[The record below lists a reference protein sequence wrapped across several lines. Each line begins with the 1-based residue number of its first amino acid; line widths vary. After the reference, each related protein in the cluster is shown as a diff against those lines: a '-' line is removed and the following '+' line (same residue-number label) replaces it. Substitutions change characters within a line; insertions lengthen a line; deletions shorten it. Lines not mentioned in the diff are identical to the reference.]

1 MFSLSILYLSF
12 FPSDSKNA
20 CRIISLMKPS
30 NVTNVADNTE
40 CMPPPQH
47 FGRLGPRA
55 APATALKADRR
66 GDHRC
71 TAKGEHQTNAPR
83 KILRGSNC
91 DKEKHSPS
99 SQKVMCKIQSKN
111 PAITVQR
118 STGRRM
124 DTNMSVTTFLIE

>member
-1 MFSLSILYLSF
+1 MFSLSILNLSF

-20 CRIISLMKPS
+20 CRIESQMKPR

-47 FGRLGPRA
+47 FGHLGSRA

-66 GDHRC
+66 DDHRC

-83 KILRGSNC
+83 KILQDSNC
-91 DKEKHSPS
+91 DKEKHSLS
-99 SQKVMCKIQSKN
+99 SQKVMCKIRSKN

-118 STGRRM
+118 STGRRIE
-124 DTNMSVTTFLIE
+124 TNRLVTTFLIE